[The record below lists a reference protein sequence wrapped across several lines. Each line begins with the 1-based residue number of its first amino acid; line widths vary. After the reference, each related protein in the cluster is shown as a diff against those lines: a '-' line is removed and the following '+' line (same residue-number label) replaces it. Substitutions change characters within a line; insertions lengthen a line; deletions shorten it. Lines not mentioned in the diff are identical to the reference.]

1 MVSQAWM
8 ARLDQL
14 AHPVY
19 LASEENQVLTV
30 HLDHKGPLD
39 QEVRTILTISSSN
52 FGALFNYQT

>member
-39 QEVRTILTISSSN
+39 QEVRTHSHN
-52 FGALFNYQT
+52 Q